1 MADKK
6 PPEETDAEILER
18 LRKYAQEAK
27 KGLFSEKDADFE
39 ERGII
44 SGSPDLCEKS
54 DAELFPDEPE
64 EYKPSERKPRIV
76 INNDPDKK

>member
-44 SGSPDLCEKS
+44 SGSPDLCEKAMQNYFRMS
-54 DAELFPDEPE
+54 LKNTSRLKESREL
-64 EYKPSERKPRIV
+64 
-76 INNDPDKK
+76 